1 MSQDVNIILNGKE
14 VKVSADMTIR
24 QAAEANGN
32 KIPTFCYDER
42 LKPYTS
48 CFLCVVEV
56 EGARGMT
63 PACSTKV
70 AEGMK
75 IQTDSDK
82 VQATRKMSLDLVLSD
97 HAGDCIAPCESKCP
111 SNVDIQGYIA
121 HISNGNYAAATK
133 LIKEQNPLPVVCG
146 RICPHPCESQCR
158 RTLVDGQAVAIN
170 PLKRFASE
178 YELDQGAYLPPVG
191 KDTGKRV
198 AIVGGGPAGL
208 TAAYKLRQTG
218 HAVDLYDMMPELG
231 GMTRYGIPS
240 FRLPWDK
247 LDNEI
252 KAITD
257 LGMNIKMNSKL
268 GRDFT
273 IESLKAGGADAVLL
287 AIGAFKSKKM
297 WVDNEDLPGVVGG
310 VDFLGDV
317 VLKRHEKKG
326 ETACV
331 IGGGDTAMDCARV
344 AARAGYKTTLLYRRT
359 QEEMPALQHEQ
370 DETIGEGVEFKI
382 LTAPTSVIDKDGQA
396 VGLTVITMELG
407 EPDASGR
414 RRPVPVEGSEQDLSF
429 DLIISAIGQDPDMSC
444 IENEKE
450 KPEVTKWSTFVYDE
464 KVKTT
469 TVKGVFA
476 AGDCAFGP
484 DTVIRAI
491 GEGKHAAKAIDL
503 FLMGAPIEIKR
514 PYEISRGWLA
524 DLKSEDFSPRWE
536 HKKRSLETTLPAD
549 VRMANGGYDP
559 INIGFDEAT
568 ALAESSRCI
577 ECGCNARFSCDLR
590 DYSTEYD
597 ATEKTY
603 AGRKRDYAEDKR
615 HPLIK
620 IEADKCITCGSC
632 VRVCDE
638 LRGISALA
646 LENRG
651 FFTKIVPAFGD
662 ALQDVGCD
670 ACGMCHDVCPT
681 GAMALNLGKECGP
694 WKTSKAI
701 TTCTSCTKG
710 CALKVHSKDGVFT
723 KIESVVEDSVNS
735 GVICR
740 DGRFQFQLRDSITG
754 EAAEADSAQVAKA
767 AELYSASAK
776 VSVVVSPSMTVEEL
790 YAASKMVKGGNLY
803 YMPGDPKKSSDKPF
817 SKIEASANISLMEK
831 LGAKPFAGGGVD
843 LIVSLGYDIEA
854 TKTKTISL
862 TVNAEGSADVNL
874 PLSSNL
880 RRTGSFLNDG
890 GQLGR
895 LESDI
900 VANGSGPLSMM
911 AAITG
916 NSSLGDLGA
925 MQTELSSTVSELK
938 DSFTKE
944 GRLSDTGLSPK
955 MVDLA
960 DDSWTLAFSN
970 LISQKGL

>member
-1 MSQDVNIILNGKE
+1 MSQEVTIQLNGKE
-14 VKVSADMTIR
+14 VQVEAGSTIR
-24 QAAEANGN
+24 EAAEANGAS
-32 KIPTFCYDER
+32 IPTFCYDER

-56 EGARGMT
+56 EGARGMV
-63 PACSTKV
+63 PACGSYV

-75 IQTDSDK
+75 IKTDSEL
-82 VQATRKMSLDLVLSD
+82 VQKTRKMSLDLVLSD
-97 HAGDCIAPCESKCP
+97 HAGDCVAPCETTCP

-121 HISNGNYAAATK
+121 HISNGNYAAATR

-146 RICPHPCESQCR
+146 RICPHPCEAQCR
-158 RTLVDGQAVAIN
+158 RALVDGEAVAIN

-191 KDTGKRV
+191 EDTGKRV

-257 LGMNIKMNSKL
+257 LGVNLNMNTKL
-268 GRDFT
+268 GTDFT
-273 IESLKAGGADAVLL
+273 IESLRAGGADAVLL

-317 VLKRHEKKG
+317 VLKRHVKKG
-326 ETACV
+326 ETAVV

-344 AARAGYKTTLLYRRT
+344 AVRQGYKTTLLYRRT
-359 QEEMPALQHEQ
+359 QAEMPALQHEQ

-382 LTAPTSVIDKDGQA
+382 LTAPTAVIEKDGLA
-396 VGLTVITMELG
+396 VGLKVITMELG
-407 EPDASGR
+407 EPAADGR
-414 RRPVPVEGSEQDLSF
+414 RRPVPIEGSDEDLSF
-429 DLIISAIGQDPDMSC
+429 DLIISAIGQDPDMAC
-444 IENEKE
+444 IENEKD
-450 KPEVTKWSTFVYDE
+450 KPETTKWSTFVYDE

-469 TVKGVFA
+469 TVDGVFA

-491 GEGKHAAKAIDL
+491 GEGKLAAQAIDL
-503 FLMGAPIEIKR
+503 FLNGAPVTIKK
-514 PYEISRGWLA
+514 PYQISRGKLA
-524 DLKSEDFSPRWE
+524 ELDAEDFSPRWE
-536 HKKRSLETTLPAD
+536 HKRRALETTKPAD

-577 ECGCNARFSCDLR
+577 ECGCNARFTCDLR
-590 DYSTEYD
+590 DYSTEYN
-597 ATEKTY
+597 ATEVTY
-603 AGRKRDYAEDKR
+603 AGQKRDYAEDKR

-662 ALQDVGCD
+662 PLQEVGCD

-694 WKTSKAI
+694 WETATTV
-701 TTCTSCTKG
+701 TTCTSCSTG
-710 CALKVHSKDGVFT
+710 CALKVHSKEGVFT
-723 KIESVVEDSVNS
+723 KIESVVEDSVNG
-735 GVICR
+735 GVICK
-740 DGRFQFQLRDSITG
+740 DGRFQFLLRDEISEIAD
-754 EAAEADSAQVAKA
+754 EATVAKA
-767 AELYSASAK
+767 KALVDGAGS
-776 VSVVVSPSMTVEEL
+776 VSVVVAPRMTVEEI
-790 YAASKMVKGGNLY
+790 YAASKLVKGGALY
-803 YMPGDPKKSSDKPF
+803 YMPGDAKDSSKKAF
-817 SKIEASANISLMEK
+817 SKVEGLANVSLMEK
-831 LGAKPFAGGGVD
+831 LGAVEFAGQGDV
-843 LIVSLGYDIEA
+843 IVSFGYDIKA
-854 TKTKTISL
+854 NKAKTISL
-862 TVNAEGSADVNL
+862 TAGATGDADVVL
-874 PLSSNL
+874 PLASSLSREGN
-880 RRTGSFLNDG
+880 FLNAA

-895 LESDI
+895 LTTDVS
-900 VANGSGPLSMM
+900 ANGSGPLSMI
-911 AAITG
+911 AAIG
-916 NSSLGDLGA
+916 GDESLGDLTGL
-925 MQTELSSTVSELK
+925 QTALAAEVAELK
-938 DSFTKE
+938 NSFGESRT
-944 GRLSDTGLSPK
+944 SDTGLSPK
-955 MVDLA
+955 LVTLA
-960 DDSWTLAFSN
+960 DDSWSLSFAAQ
-970 LISQKGL
+970 LKEKGL